1 LGKIE
6 DLDEEIEE
14 YINQKGLEEI
24 RREELL
30 GGKRIIPQKL
40 DMLPLSLPYKVET
53 VIEKT
58 SVIPSELRESIVFS
72 IGSNYAGNND
82 LKYEVYTSEIYGKRI
97 TLSWSPASSEDEK
110 IINKYGGIFKTP
122 AYLVQMKP

>member
-40 DMLPLSLPYKVET
+40 DMLLFRFHIK
-53 VIEKT
+53 
-58 SVIPSELRESIVFS
+58 
-72 IGSNYAGNND
+72 
-82 LKYEVYTSEIYGKRI
+82 LK
-97 TLSWSPASSEDEK
+97 L
-110 IINKYGGIFKTP
+110 
-122 AYLVQMKP
+122 

>member
-30 GGKRIIPQKL
+30 GGKGLFLKNLICFLFRFHIKL
-40 DMLPLSLPYKVET
+40 KL
-53 VIEKT
+53 
-58 SVIPSELRESIVFS
+58 
-72 IGSNYAGNND
+72 
-82 LKYEVYTSEIYGKRI
+82 
-97 TLSWSPASSEDEK
+97 
-110 IINKYGGIFKTP
+110 
-122 AYLVQMKP
+122 

>member
-1 LGKIE
+1 MFKYVRKINKREINTESILGKIE

-72 IGSNYAGNND
+72 IGSNYAG
-82 LKYEVYTSEIYGKRI
+82 IMI
-97 TLSWSPASSEDEK
+97 
-110 IINKYGGIFKTP
+110 
-122 AYLVQMKP
+122 